1 MQPYLH
7 SLTYIL
13 EPCCRTSSKAPSP
26 TISNMGNPSLDILRQ
41 SLPEA
46 VAISFEIMQLETSG
60 HKLPASRVVV
70 HPCPSEGAGLEQQE
84 KVQSIPWPALIRL
97 FFFTVRLSPF
107 CKDQRFLP
115 GVLSQSKIGSDAS
128 SAERLQCGFQFHLGS
143 LAHSSW
149 SGTSGHLIC

>member
-1 MQPYLH
+1 MQVRRSEGIGSIYFTMFSWPEIRSVAMGSRSWRSPHTTKKNLTPTPPMQPYLH

-13 EPCCRTSSKAPSP
+13 EPCCCTSSKAPSP

-84 KVQSIPWPALIRL
+84 KV
-97 FFFTVRLSPF
+97 
-107 CKDQRFLP
+107 
-115 GVLSQSKIGSDAS
+115 
-128 SAERLQCGFQFHLGS
+128 
-143 LAHSSW
+143 
-149 SGTSGHLIC
+149 